1 MDAAR
6 PVIGITAAVES
17 AAWAAWK
24 GVEVNICARTYSAGI
39 AAAGGLPVI
48 LAAHASADDSLAR
61 TLELLDGL
69 VLSGGADI
77 DPAAYGA
84 DPDPRT
90 TNTRAERDGYEL
102 ALARR
107 ALQRNLPVL
116 GICRGMEILNVAA
129 GGTLVQHLADAEI
142 HLHTPGEFSDHGV
155 RLEPGSLAARAVG
168 TERTA
173 VRSHHH
179 QGIDRLGS
187 GLVATGWA
195 EPGGAIEAIE
205 MEDRRWALGVLWH
218 TEEER
223 GSPILEALTAAAR
236 ETAVTA

>member
-1 MDAAR
+1 MEAGR
-6 PVIGITAAVES
+6 PVIGITAALES

-24 GVEVNICARTYSAGI
+24 EVDVNLSPRTYSAAI
-39 AAAGGLPVI
+39 AGAGGLPVI
-48 LAAHASADDSLAR
+48 LPAHEAGDESRER

-69 VLSGGADI
+69 VLSGGSDI

-84 DPDPRT
+84 QPDPRT
-90 TNTRAERDGYEL
+90 TNTRAERDAYEL

-107 ALQRNLPVL
+107 ALQRDLPLL
-116 GICRGMEILNVAA
+116 GICRGMQVLNVAC
-129 GGTLVQHLADAEI
+129 GGTLEQHLTDAEL
-142 HLHTPGEFSDHGV
+142 HLHTPGRFTDHDV
-155 RLEPGSLAARAVG
+155 RLEPGSLTARAVG
-168 TERTA
+168 AERTA

-187 GLVATGWA
+187 GLVASGWA

-205 MEDRRWALGVLWH
+205 MRDRQWALGVLWH

-223 GSPILEALTAAAR
+223 GSPVLGALTAAAR
-236 ETAVTA
+236 ASAVPA